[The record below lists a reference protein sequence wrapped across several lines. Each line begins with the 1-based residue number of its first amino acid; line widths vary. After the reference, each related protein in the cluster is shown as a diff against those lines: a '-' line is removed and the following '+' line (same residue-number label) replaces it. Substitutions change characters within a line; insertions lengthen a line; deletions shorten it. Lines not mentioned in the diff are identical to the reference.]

1 MVAGISIEV
10 GLVSVLSTEDGRVL
24 EKIARSGDVGWRSA
38 RRMERGPR
46 GESGAPAIA
55 SGKCRD
61 GIESVLEG
69 RRMEDLVPGCTGMRG
84 TVRVD
89 VVESR

>member
-1 MVAGISIEV
+1 MINTD
-10 GLVSVLSTEDGRVL
+10 SVLAFGPLSAERTVW
-24 EKIARSGDVGWRSA
+24 EKIAKPGGVAWRHAGKMVNGAS
-38 RRMERGPR
+38 